1 MYKFKD
7 DITILFKN
15 NHYDLLYYR
24 EIKNDSFLSNYIIQ
38 NYKYKSFDL
47 RDHDIKLKLNKNK
60 NKEH

>member
-47 RDHDIKLKLNKNK
+47 RDNNIKLKLNKNK

>member
-1 MYKFKD
+1 MIYF
-7 DITILFKN
+7 II
-15 NHYDLLYYR
+15 

-60 NKEH
+60 NNEH